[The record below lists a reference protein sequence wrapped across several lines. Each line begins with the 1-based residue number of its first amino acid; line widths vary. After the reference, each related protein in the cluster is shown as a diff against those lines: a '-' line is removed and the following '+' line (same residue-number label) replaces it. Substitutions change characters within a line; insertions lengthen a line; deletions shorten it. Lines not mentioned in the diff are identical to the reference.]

1 MAPCAGLTAPIVADW
16 GLRPALTR
24 ARADRYHM
32 PVLPAGA
39 VGSCRQLSL
48 RTALLIARPIRRP
61 VLAQLVEDAP
71 GVQPRIVAVVKEQAQ
86 RIVAHGLHSADPDLL
101 LSEHQRAL
109 AAAMAFHLGRGRK
122 HAQV

>member
-71 GVQPRIVAVVKEQAQ
+71 GVQPRIVAVVEEQAQ
-86 RIVAHGLHSADPDLL
+86 GIVAHRFHPADPDALFFL
-101 LSEHQRAL
+101 HQCAF
-109 AAAMAFHLGRGRK
+109 AAAVAFPLGRG
-122 HAQV
+122 